1 MKLILFTF
9 FILFNQLDSLE
20 QSTVNEREHPGTVV
34 KIVDGDTFDIL
45 TQEKNTLRIRMNG
58 IDCPERKQDFYQS
71 AKNALAGYIFN
82 KEVKLLV
89 TGRDRNKR
97 IIATV
102 YRNGEN
108 INLSMIQNGYAW
120 HYKKYSTDTVYA
132 KAEQQARLARKGLWR
147 MDDPIAPWDYRK
159 NRFTN
164 LLFTLSYS
172 KRKDP

>member
-1 MKLILFTF
+1 MKLILFSF
-9 FILFNQLDSLE
+9 LLLLNSVDSFL
-20 QSTVNEREHPGTVV
+20 QSPIDHSEPTGKVI
-34 KIVDGDTFDIL
+34 KIVDGDTFDML
-45 TQEKNTLRIRMNG
+45 TKEKNTLRIRMNG

-82 KEVKLLV
+82 NEVKLAI

-102 YRNGEN
+102 YCNGEN

-147 MDDPIAPWDYRK
+147 MDHPIAPWDFRK
-159 NRFTN
+159 
-164 LLFTLSYS
+164 
-172 KRKDP
+172 K